1 MCSLTEKGDISMEK
15 YKVIK
20 GPYKGKVG
28 VLIGVYWASD
38 FCTLKLGN
46 GEEIGVP
53 LALAKKIES

>member
-1 MCSLTEKGDISMEK
+1 MEK